1 MLVNMSKLLAD
12 AQKGDYAV
20 GSFSVANM
28 EMVLG
33 VLKAAKELKA
43 PVILQIAEVRL
54 NGLDD
59 NLVGTCNLLG
69 LNVCIAGNLGDNR
82 NNLCGDVIQAHILVE
97 GDVGGST
104 TGEVHTVV

>member
-33 VLKAAKELKA
+33 VLKVAKELKA

-54 NGLDD
+54 KQSPLEIIGPLM
-59 NLVGTCNLLG
+59 VGSGFSSPSPASL
-69 LNVCIAGNLGDNR
+69 
-82 NNLCGDVIQAHILVE
+82 Q
-97 GDVGGST
+97 
-104 TGEVHTVV
+104 

>member
-33 VLKAAKELKA
+33 VLKAAKELLDLDGCKLWINGTTASVADAKA
-43 PVILQIAEVRL
+43 LSVPVKMAPGWV
-54 NGLDD
+54 NYD
-59 NLVGTCNLLG
+59 
-69 LNVCIAGNLGDNR
+69 A
-82 NNLCGDVIQAHILVE
+82 
-97 GDVGGST
+97 
-104 TGEVHTVV
+104 